1 MLVCMGGN
9 IMKTYELI
17 DHTADVA
24 IKAYGKTL
32 SEAFENAAKGMFDII
47 TNNSN
52 IENIGQYNI
61 ELEADNLE
69 QLLVDWLSELL
80 FLNSANNLVF
90 GFFKVDLDEKKGR
103 LSAKVFGE
111 KFDISKHKIGTEIK
125 AVTYHI
131 LEVKNSKPY
140 HVQVLFDI

>member
-1 MLVCMGGN
+1 
-9 IMKTYELI
+9 MKTYELV
-17 DHTADVA
+17 DHTADVG

-47 TNNSN
+47 TDSSE

-61 ELEADNLE
+61 ELEAPDLE

-80 FLNSANNLVF
+80 FLNSAKNIVF
-90 GFFKVDLDEKKGR
+90 GFFKVELDDKKNK

-111 KFDISKHKIGTEIK
+111 KFDISKHKAGAEIK
-125 AVTYHI
+125 AVTYHM
-131 LEVKNSKPY
+131 LEVKKKKPFR
-140 HVQVLFDI
+140 VQVLFDI

>member
-1 MLVCMGGN
+1 
-9 IMKTYELI
+9 MKTYELV
-17 DHTADVA
+17 DHTADVGV
-24 IKAYGKTL
+24 KAYGKTL

-47 TNNSN
+47 TDSSE

-61 ELEADNLE
+61 ELEAPDLE

-80 FLNSANNLVF
+80 FLNSAKNIVF
-90 GFFKVDLDEKKGR
+90 GFFKVELDDKKNK

-111 KFDISKHKIGTEIK
+111 KFDISKHKAGAEIK
-125 AVTYHI
+125 AVTYHM
-131 LEVKNSKPY
+131 LKVKKKKPF

>member
-1 MLVCMGGN
+1 
-9 IMKTYELI
+9 MKNYELI

-47 TNNSN
+47 TNNSE
-52 IENIGQYNI
+52 IENIGQYDI
-61 ELEADNLE
+61 QLQADNLE

-80 FLNSANNLVF
+80 FLNSANNIVF
-90 GFFKVDLDEKKGR
+90 GFFKVELDEKNSK

-125 AVTYHI
+125 AVTYHM
-131 LEVKNSKPY
+131 LEVNKKKPIF
-140 HVQVLFDI
+140 VQVLFDI